1 MSYHILCFMKSLPA
15 LLLSLGFVGCSYFST
30 GVEVSSNASLS
41 VDAVSALEV
50 IASAYKSGYTVD
62 KTPELF
68 AEVDYLLQ
76 VHDRELSTLI
86 VSNAFL
92 ANHERKR
99 GNLDLADAYLT
110 RGYSMIPLI
119 VDEEWLLENEVSIT
133 KKDSITLLNYTQGIV
148 IKERF
153 ERQELNNLNPS
164 VLYQTAINS
173 LLKAK
178 EYSDSFLL
186 DMNINMNLH
195 KIKAL
200 YEKTFEQ
207 IVSQ

>member
-1 MSYHILCFMKSLPA
+1 MKSLPT
-15 LLLSLGFVGCSYFST
+15 LLLSLGVVGCSYFST
-30 GVEVSSNASLS
+30 GVEISSNDSLS

-50 IASAYKSGYTVD
+50 IAAAYKSGYTVD

-76 VHDRELSTLI
+76 VHDQELSTLI

-99 GNLDLADAYLT
+99 GNLDLADTYLT

-119 VDEEWLLENEVSIT
+119 VDEEWLLEKEVSIT
-133 KKDSITLLNYTQGIV
+133 KKDSLTLLNYTQGIL

-153 ERQELNNLNPS
+153 ERRELGTMNPF

-173 LLKAK
+173 MLKAK
-178 EYSDSFLL
+178 EYSDNFLL

-195 KIKAL
+195 KLKAL
-200 YEKTFEQ
+200 YEKACEP
-207 IVSQ
+207 IVSK